1 MHAHWECPPRELVL
15 LVRDQIELHVSP
27 SQIFSGLGKPLEE
40 AKFVVFGVPFDKTS
54 TFRAGSKFAP
64 AAIREA
70 SLNIETYSFRSK
82 FDLEDAQICD
92 IGDLHVL
99 DSVEE
104 TMRRVSA
111 VESEILSASR
121 IPVAIGGEHTISFG
135 TTRSFPSDVGILCFD
150 AHADMRDEYMGER
163 LMHATFLRR
172 IIENVGSD
180 KVVHVGLRALC
191 KEELVFIEK
200 NHVRHFTM
208 GDLKRHDANEE
219 ASLVRRAVSEFGK
232 LYVTIDMDVFDPGF
246 APGVGNP
253 EPDGMWPD
261 LFFSVLTELCD
272 ERLVGLDL
280 VELSPNCDNGV
291 TSALAAKVLFEA
303 ISASESARGRISGK

>member
-1 MHAHWECPPRELVL
+1 LVP
-15 LVRDQIELHVSP
+15 DQIELHVSP
-27 SQIFSGLGKPLEE
+27 SQIFSGLGKPFEE
-40 AKFVVFGVPFDKTS
+40 AKLVVFGVPFDKTS

-104 TMRRVSA
+104 TMRRLSA
-111 VESEILSASR
+111 VENEILSASK
-121 IPVAIGGEHTISFG
+121 IPVAMGGEHTISFG
-135 TTRSFPSDVGILCFD
+135 ATRSFPSDIGILCFD
-150 AHADMRDEYMGER
+150 AHADMRDEYMGEK

-180 KVVHVGLRALC
+180 KIVHVGLRALC

-208 GDLKRHDANEE
+208 GDLRRRDAKED
-219 ASLVRRAVSEFGK
+219 AHLLRRAVSEFEK
-232 LYVTIDMDVFDPGF
+232 LYVSIDMDVFDPGF

-261 LFFSVLTELCD
+261 LFFSILTELCD

-280 VELSPNCDNGV
+280 VELSPSCDNGV
-291 TSALAAKVLFEA
+291 TAALAAKVLFEA
-303 ISASESARGRISGK
+303 ISAAESARGRASGK